1 MTKYL
6 TEKQR
11 KFCEYYYES
20 LKIGAPNSF
29 EAAVKAG
36 FTKDSA
42 KCYHAALLKN
52 KKIEDYLIRLKKLE
66 EEYSKEQYLKD
77 LATAEKLA
85 LKGNNLALYLKI
97 IQAKAKIYG
106 LDKAVEMDD
115 EENRQGEIK
124 SPKTKKGRAYSMRYS
139 NKNND
144 NERIDLFN
152 KIEERSHVFE
162 KIRHTN
168 A

>member
-1 MTKYL
+1 MSKYL
-6 TEKQR
+6 TEKQK
-11 KFCEYYYES
+11 KFCEIYHEMERN
-20 LKIGAPNSF
+20 GTPNSH
-29 EAAVKAG
+29 EAAKQAG
-36 FTKDSA
+36 FAKTSA
-42 KCYHAALLKN
+42 KCYHAGLLKN
-52 KKIEDYLIRLKKLE
+52 KKIEDYLIQLKKLE

-106 LDKAVEMDD
+106 LDKAAELYD
-115 EENRQGEIK
+115 EENRQGEVK
-124 SPKTKKGRAYSMRYS
+124 SPKTAKGRAYSMRYG

-144 NERIDLFN
+144 NQRMDLFN